1 MSVYDTFNTILYSS
15 IILTVINLLIS
26 FIFIKIEDKVSI
38 KKEHICDIFSIVFLS
53 IGLVFFVALISTC
66 FIFKTHKY
74 NRYKYD
80 IDSMIKDYNI
90 TRIEYSSEV
99 TKSNVDY
106 VVKYTA
112 FGHEEWIHF
121 IKKTDDTDKYL
132 IKTNDADK
140 YLIKEK

>member
-1 MSVYDTFNTILYSS
+1 MSIYDTCNTIISFG
-15 IILTVINLLIS
+15 IILTVISLLIS

-38 KKEHICDIFSIVFLS
+38 RKEYICDIFSIVFLS
-53 IGLVFFVALISTC
+53 LGLVFFVTLISTF
-66 FIFKTHKY
+66 FIVKTHKY

-90 TRIEYSSEV
+90 TRTEYSSEV
-99 TKSNVDY
+99 NKSNIDY
-106 VVKYTA
+106 VVKYSA

-132 IKTNDADK
+132 IKTDDADK
-140 YLIKEK
+140 YLIKE